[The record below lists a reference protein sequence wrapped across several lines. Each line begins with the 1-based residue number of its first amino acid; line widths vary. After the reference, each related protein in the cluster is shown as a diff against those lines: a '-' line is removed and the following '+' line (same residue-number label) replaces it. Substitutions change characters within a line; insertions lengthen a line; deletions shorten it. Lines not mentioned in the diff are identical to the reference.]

1 MPRDQNK
8 EAMIYLMMM
17 VMNLALMIIFNEWS
31 SFMSFISLLRAAMK
45 IHPTI
50 RITYHLQ
57 YHFFIYCK
65 S

>member
-31 SFMSFISLLRAAMK
+31 SFISFIPLLRAAMK

-50 RITYHLQ
+50 RITYH
-57 YHFFIYCK
+57 FSKYCK

>member
-1 MPRDQNK
+1 
-8 EAMIYLMMM
+8 MIYLMMM